1 MNIVMGWPEWIMMF
15 LMSLSIW
22 TRAVKVSEYKTD
34 KEKVSGG
41 FGLLVYITM
50 WPALLYWGG
59 FFS

>member
-1 MNIVMGWPEWIMMF
+1 MGWPEWIMMF